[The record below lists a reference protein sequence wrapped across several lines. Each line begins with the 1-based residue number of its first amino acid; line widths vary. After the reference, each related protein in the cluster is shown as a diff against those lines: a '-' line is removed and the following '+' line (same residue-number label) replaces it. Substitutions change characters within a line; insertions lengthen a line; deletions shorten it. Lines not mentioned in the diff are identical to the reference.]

1 MFRRDLLC
9 HGCGGRGDHAVG
21 NPLDTEGGVRAS
33 HEVRWMSISDAPHIA
48 TMSYNCHAPFD
59 GCDEKEIIETL
70 ASAHGAGMIALV
82 DGETA
87 GFVIYE
93 AHKTRYHI
101 LDICVAPQFRRR
113 GVATELIDRLV
124 LKLKNTKR
132 CQILAETD
140 DEDLGTHLFFKSA
153 GFRAIRVM
161 KNYFHD
167 PDQDAYLFQFR
178 NPNGL
183 VKGKR

>member
-1 MFRRDLLC
+1 
-9 HGCGGRGDHAVG
+9 
-21 NPLDTEGGVRAS
+21 
-33 HEVRWMSISDAPHIA
+33 
-48 TMSYNCHAPFD
+48 
-59 GCDEKEIIETL
+59 
-70 ASAHGAGMIALV
+70 MIAQV
-82 DGETA
+82 DGDTA

-101 LDICVAPQFRRR
+101 LDICVAPEYRRR

-124 LKLKNTKR
+124 LKLKNTNR
-132 CQILAETD
+132 YQILAETG
-140 DEDLGTHLFFKSA
+140 DEDLGTHLFFKSV

-161 KNYFHD
+161 KNYFSD

-178 NPNGL
+178 NPRGL